1 MRRLRLGLPNRKAA
15 CTSVFQCAG
24 CFWCFQTFPL
34 RKTNMLEIIFMLLVV
49 AVPLLHLYTFFTEAG
64 HLDQWEPWL
73 VIVMLVLTGTWFIY
87 FVSPSARRKL
97 GI

>member
-1 MRRLRLGLPNRKAA
+1 
-15 CTSVFQCAG
+15 
-24 CFWCFQTFPL
+24 
-34 RKTNMLEIIFMLLVV
+34 MLEIIFMLLVV

-73 VIVMLVLTGTWFIY
+73 VIVMLVLIGTWFIY

-97 GI
+97 GIQLLLIAGIITSILLLRYSADLSQA

>member
-1 MRRLRLGLPNRKAA
+1 
-15 CTSVFQCAG
+15 
-24 CFWCFQTFPL
+24 
-34 RKTNMLEIIFMLLVV
+34 MLEIIFMLLVV

-87 FVSPSARRKL
+87 FVSPSSRKKL
-97 GI
+97 GIQLLLIAGIIASILLLRYSADLSQA

>member
-1 MRRLRLGLPNRKAA
+1 
-15 CTSVFQCAG
+15 
-24 CFWCFQTFPL
+24 
-34 RKTNMLEIIFMLLVV
+34 MLEIIFMLLVV

-64 HLDQWEPWL
+64 YLDQWEPWL

-97 GI
+97 GIQLLLIAGIIAFIFLLQYSADLKHA

>member
-1 MRRLRLGLPNRKAA
+1 
-15 CTSVFQCAG
+15 
-24 CFWCFQTFPL
+24 
-34 RKTNMLEIIFMLLVV
+34 MLEIIFMLLVV

-97 GI
+97 GIQLLLIAGIIASILLLRYSAVLKHA